1 MKRIYQYLLRN
12 TAQAGSPYTLTLI
25 YSSGFAPSQT
35 LSQWNAQLGGNYT
48 NLSVVGDNIIL
59 TGGSNV
65 AFPNAALQGEAYLIE
80 IQDDGS
86 VISCG
91 NFCFESSGLQNVSLS
106 AVTTI
111 GPNCFS
117 NCLSLAQISL
127 PACTD
132 LGGTSGDD
140 NVFSGI
146 TNNTIAAVFNTILST
161 NNSGQPDGDIL
172 ELYANNDVTTQWDTA
187 PVNTVAPA
195 ITGTNSVGSVLTCS
209 TGTWT
214 YLGDIT
220 YAYQWR
226 RGGSPIGGA
235 TASTYTLVTAD
246 GGNTVDC
253 VVTATTSAGSTP
265 QASSN
270 SYAVPVALLLDSYTT
285 NTAYAWSVA
294 RQLKNTA
301 TVAIRIRR
309 SNDNAETDIGFS
321 GGALDTAAITSFVGA
336 NSAFITRIYEQ
347 VGSGYNWQ
355 QTTAANQFRIVNAG
369 TLDLLNT
376 KPTAVCDIATSCR
389 MTIPSSTTYFLFMRN
404 GTESSLFSVYKKGI
418 TTTSSRALIA
428 TSNTGVG
435 GTNNGWGVLNWTD
448 GKTYIQAY
456 QSSSYNYNGTA
467 AASTPDAQALLTF
480 YVDANNATASQRT
493 TSYLNGGSA
502 VNDNTQNWGT
512 YSGNNNVDFSLGNG
526 LTASTPISRFQE
538 LILLPSQPTLA
549 TFRTN
554 INTFY
559 NIYP

>member
-12 TAQAGSPYTLTLI
+12 TAQAGSPYTLALI
-25 YSSGFAPSQT
+25 YLPGFAPSQT
-35 LSQWNAQLGGNYT
+35 LGQWNTQLGGNYT

-65 AFPNAALQGEAYLIE
+65 AFPNAALQGESQLIE

-91 NFCFESSGLQNVSLS
+91 DLCFESSGLQNVSLS

-214 YLGDIT
+214 YLGDIS

-246 GGNTVDC
+246 GGNTIDC

-270 SYAVPVALLLDSYTT
+270 SYAVPLPYLLDSYAT

-321 GGALDTAAITSFVGA
+321 GGALNTAAITSFVGA

-347 VGSGYNWQ
+347 VGSGYDFT
-355 QTTAANQFRIVNAG
+355 QTTAANQPRIVNAG
-369 TLDLLNT
+369 TIEVLNT
-376 KPTAVCDIATSCR
+376 KPSANIGYTTSGR
-389 MTIPSSTTYFLFMRN
+389 MTIPSSVSNFLFLRDGTQSSIFTVVKQGSASN
-404 GTESSLFSVYKKGI
+404 GRGI
-418 TTTSSRALIA
+418 FTA
-428 TSNTGVG
+428 SNIGTG
-435 GTNNGWGVLNWTD
+435 GTGNGFGLLSWTD
-448 GKTYIQAY
+448 GKIYAQAWNGGPN
-456 QSSSYNYNGTA
+456 YNYNGT
-467 AASTPDAQALLTF
+467 TGVTTDAQNLFSF
-480 YVDANNATASQRT
+480 YLDADNATTSLRT
-493 TSYLNGGSA
+493 TCYLNGGAA
-502 VNDNTQNWGT
+502 VNDNVLNYGV
-512 YSGNNNVDFSLGNG
+512 YSGNNSVDYCLGNG
-526 LTASTPISRFQE
+526 LTGFTPIDRFQE
-538 LILLPSQPTLA
+538 LIIFPSQPTLS
-549 TFRTN
+549 TIRTD
-554 INTFY
+554 INSRY
-559 NIYP
+559 NIY

>member
-65 AFPNAALQGEAYLIE
+65 AFPNAALQGEAQLLE
-80 IQDDGS
+80 IQDNGS

-172 ELYANNDVTTQWDTA
+172 DLYANNDVTTQWDTA

-209 TGTWT
+209 QGTWT

-235 TASTYTLVTAD
+235 TASTYTLVQAD
-246 GGNTVDC
+246 AAATIDC

-265 QASSN
+265 ATSSN
-270 SYAVPVALLLDSYTT
+270 SLYIYD
-285 NTAYAWSVA
+285 
-294 RQLKNTA
+294 
-301 TVAIRIRR
+301 
-309 SNDNAETDIGFS
+309 TD
-321 GGALDTAAITSFVGA
+321 A
-336 NSAFITRIYEQ
+336 NAFISAASITDNTQKAAVNKLVADLKGYSIWTKMQAIYPI
-347 VGSGYNWQ
+347 VGGTASSHAVNLKTPGTYNMTFASGMTHSSTGMISNGTSGYGNS
-355 QTTAANQFRIVNAG
+355 N
-369 TLDLLNT
+369 L
-376 KPTAVCDIATSCR
+376 
-389 MTIPSSTTYFLFMRN
+389 IPSSVLTLNNTHISFYSRTSTITN
-404 GTESSLFSVYKKGI
+404 GQREMGI
-418 TTTSSRALIA
+418 YVGGDIPCIGLGT
-428 TSNTGVG
+428 NTGVEISDHYNYNSPHRISASIASATG
-435 GTNNGWGVLNWTD
+435 FYKATRTTSTNHKLYKNGSQLAVNTNTNTQNLPNGSIFICAVSTFPFSPSGYSTKECAFASIGDGLTD
-448 GKTYIQAY
+448 TEAANFYTAVQAY
-456 QSSSYNYNGTA
+456 Q
-467 AASTPDAQALLTF
+467 
-480 YVDANNATASQRT
+480 T
-493 TSYLNGGSA
+493 TLGR
-502 VNDNTQNWGT
+502 
-512 YSGNNNVDFSLGNG
+512 NV
-526 LTASTPISRFQE
+526 
-538 LILLPSQPTLA
+538 
-549 TFRTN
+549 
-554 INTFY
+554 
-559 NIYP
+559 

>member
-65 AFPNAALQGEAYLIE
+65 AFPNAALQGEAQLIE

-235 TASTYTLVTAD
+235 TASTYTLVQAD
-246 GGNTVDC
+246 AAATIDC

-265 QASSN
+265 ATSSN
-270 SYAVPVALLLDSYTT
+270 SLYIYD
-285 NTAYAWSVA
+285 
-294 RQLKNTA
+294 
-301 TVAIRIRR
+301 
-309 SNDNAETDIGFS
+309 TD
-321 GGALDTAAITSFVGA
+321 A
-336 NSAFITRIYEQ
+336 NAFI
-347 VGSGYNWQ
+347 S
-355 QTTAANQFRIVNAG
+355 AASI
-369 TLDLLNT
+369 TDNT
-376 KPTAVCDIATSCR
+376 QKTAVNKLVAD
-389 MTIPSSTTYFLFMRN
+389 L
-404 GTESSLFSVYKKGI
+404 KGYSI
-418 TTTSSRALIA
+418 WTKMKAIYPI
-428 TSNTGVG
+428 VG
-435 GTNNGWGVLNWTD
+435 GTASSHAVNLKTPGTYNMTFASGMTHSSTGMISNGTSGYGNTSLSSNVSTQNHLSFYSRTTTVGVQIEIGCWNGLLEPLNQLRSAANYYAGMSVSSLNFTTTTDAKGFWIGVKRANNDREIYRNGVSQATNISNDTVALPSQNLFLCARNTGTSGEFYSTKECAFASIGDGLTD
-448 GKTYIQAY
+448 TEAANFYTAVQAY
-456 QSSSYNYNGTA
+456 Q
-467 AASTPDAQALLTF
+467 
-480 YVDANNATASQRT
+480 T
-493 TSYLNGGSA
+493 TLGR
-502 VNDNTQNWGT
+502 
-512 YSGNNNVDFSLGNG
+512 NV
-526 LTASTPISRFQE
+526 
-538 LILLPSQPTLA
+538 
-549 TFRTN
+549 
-554 INTFY
+554 
-559 NIYP
+559 